1 MEQEKKYVDNDVF
14 VYQVHLKWDLRC
26 FRIPVYTKPFPPR
39 PTHQEWVKDEHTV
52 EKAYFTK
59 ERIEEL
65 KKEVIRQI
73 EKSENP
79 FNIECID
86 RDGGYEVTEDMLFTI
101 DEKSPS
107 V

>member
-1 MEQEKKYVDNDVF
+1 MEEKFVDNDVF
-14 VYQVHLKWDLRC
+14 VYEVHLKWDLGWLN
-26 FRIPVYTKPFPPR
+26 IPVYTKPFPTR
-39 PTHQEWVKDEHTV
+39 PTRQEWSEDEKTV

-65 KKEVIRQI
+65 KKEVIRRI
-73 EKSENP
+73 ENSENP
-79 FNIECID
+79 FNIECVD
-86 RDGGYEVTEDMLFTI
+86 RDGGYNVTENMLFTI

>member
-1 MEQEKKYVDNDVF
+1 MKEKFVDNDVF
-14 VYQVHLKWDLRC
+14 VFQVHVKWDLRC
-26 FRIPVYTKPFPPR
+26 LRIPVYTKPFPTR
-39 PTHQEWVKDEHTV
+39 PTRQEWFEDEKTV

-65 KKEVIRQI
+65 KKEVIRRI
-73 EKSENP
+73 KNSENP

-86 RDGGYEVTEDMLFTI
+86 RDGGYNVTEDMLFTI

>member
-1 MEQEKKYVDNDVF
+1 MKKKFVDNDVF
-14 VYQVHLKWDLRC
+14 VYEVHLKWDLRC
-26 FRIPVYTKPFPPR
+26 LNVPVYTKPFPTR
-39 PTHQEWVKDEHTV
+39 QTQQECVKDEETV

-59 ERIEEL
+59 ERIEKL
-65 KKEVIRQI
+65 KREITRRI
-73 EKSENP
+73 ENSENP

-86 RDGGYEVTEDMLFTI
+86 RDGGYNVTEDMLFAI

>member
-1 MEQEKKYVDNDVF
+1 MNEKFVDNDVF
-14 VYQVHLKWDLRC
+14 VYQVDLKWDL
-26 FRIPVYTKPFPPR
+26 RIPVYTKPFPTR
-39 PTHQEWVKDEHTV
+39 LTQQEWLKDEKTV

-79 FNIECID
+79 FNIECVD
-86 RDGGYEVTEDMLFTI
+86 RDGGYEVTEDMLFI
-101 DEKSPS
+101 VDEKSPS